1 MTLKNILR
9 QRYSGTFFDSKLL
22 NVVGPAIDKLD
33 RAAQTR
39 KDVPL
44 DPAIP
49 PFSLRARSNGSWQQF
64 GGERFVE
71 AGDRLPSLLQDR
83 GLVPAGAEI
92 VEIGCGVGRYA
103 MALNRAGLD
112 YHYTG
117 IDIDAQSIEWCAAN
131 LADPQHSFHLL
142 DISNG
147 AYNRSGAID
156 ALAVRFDD
164 LVSEPAD
171 LVFLWS
177 VFTHMELVHIRH
189 YLSEIR
195 TLLKDSGTA
204 MFSCFIYDDRESIR
218 IANPHAYEGGYVANL
233 ERPMKQI
240 AFPLE
245 QFMSAISDAG
255 LELVEDPIL
264 RAESA
269 ATMWPNGKGLGQD
282 IFLVRPAK

>member
-92 VEIGCGVGRYA
+92 VAPLVDE
-103 MALNRAGLD
+103 D
-112 YHYTG
+112 YG
-117 IDIDAQSIEWCAAN
+117 SRGFSV
-131 LADPQHSFHLL
+131 ADPEGNIWSF
-142 DISNG
+142 
-147 AYNRSGAID
+147 
-156 ALAVRFDD
+156 
-164 LVSEPAD
+164 
-171 LVFLWS
+171 
-177 VFTHMELVHIRH
+177 
-189 YLSEIR
+189 
-195 TLLKDSGTA
+195 GT
-204 MFSCFIYDDRESIR
+204 YDGE
-218 IANPHAYEGGYVANL
+218 A
-233 ERPMKQI
+233 
-240 AFPLE
+240 
-245 QFMSAISDAG
+245 
-255 LELVEDPIL
+255 
-264 RAESA
+264 
-269 ATMWPNGKGLGQD
+269 
-282 IFLVRPAK
+282 